1 MLEMSPPE
9 EPGILPQD
17 AHDTVRPPGA
27 WEGPTYY
34 GRPQLKEAPFENW
47 VVGGYIFLAGLSG
60 ASAALSTLVDL
71 SEGRPAADTVRRGRY
86 LSLLAPTLGAALLV
100 WDLHTPKRFYN
111 MLRIAKGTSPMSIG
125 TWILMTFSAFALGN
139 GALQFASD
147 RTRGPG
153 WMRRVLRVSQI
164 PAALA
169 GAGLGTYTASLL
181 AATSTP
187 LWAAAPRSMAARF
200 ASSSIATAAAAL
212 SLLERSGRRRRK
224 LDTLL
229 LAALAAELA
238 GTAVSHRRYRQAGV
252 AEALEGGWGRVE
264 QVAVTGLGTMLPLA
278 MKAVSVARG
287 GSRPGLLSDAAS
299 LAVVMGSLL
308 FRVSI
313 MAAGDESARRPE
325 ISLRFAQPENL
336 PQQ

>member
-1 MLEMSPPE
+1 M
-9 EPGILPQD
+9 
-17 AHDTVRPPGA
+17 
-27 WEGPTYY
+27 
-34 GRPQLKEAPFENW
+34 
-47 VVGGYIFLAGLSG
+47 VGGYIFLAGLSG
-60 ASAALSTLVDL
+60 AAAAISTLVDL

-86 LSLLAPTLGAALLV
+86 LSLLAPTLGSALLV

-125 TWILMTFSAFALGN
+125 TWILMAFSGFALGN
-139 GALQFASD
+139 GALAVRLGPD
-147 RTRGPG
+147 ARPG
-153 WMRRVLRVSQI
+153 WMRRVLRVTQV
-164 PAALA
+164 PAAMA

-200 ASSSIATAAAAL
+200 ASSSIAPRRPRFPCWSDPAGGGASWTRCCWR
-212 SLLERSGRRRRK
+212 RSRPSWRHRC
-224 LDTLL
+224 LPP
-229 LAALAAELA
+229 AIPA
-238 GTAVSHRRYRQAGV
+238 GGV

-264 QVAVTGLGTMLPLA
+264 TGSASRARHDAAARDEGCVAGD
-278 MKAVSVARG
+278 
-287 GSRPGLLSDAAS
+287 GSGRPGT
-299 LAVVMGSLL
+299 AVGFGVALPSSCGSLL

-325 ISLRFAQPENL
+325 ISFRFAQPENL